1 MAILGLVSMVV
12 LTWIVR
18 LRRPILWTAQT
29 AADREARRR
38 FAALGLLG
46 LAGGCWLVLCGGL
59 LAGLALFGAAPS
71 RLGLALF
78 LAVPA
83 ALAVV
88 AEGAIVRRLRGPAR
102 VADAALPVVALW
114 WAVSAVAAYAACFAV
129 T

>member
-1 MAILGLVSMVV
+1 MVV
-12 LTWIVR
+12 LTWIAR
-18 LRRPILWTAQT
+18 LRRPILWTART

-38 FAALGLLG
+38 FAGLGLLA
-46 LAGGCWLVLCGGL
+46 LAGGWWLLLCGGL

-83 ALAVV
+83 ALAVF
-88 AEGAIVRRLRGPAR
+88 AEGAIVRRLRGSAP
-102 VADAALPVVALW
+102 VTDAALPVVALW
-114 WAVSAVAAYAACFAV
+114 FAVSAVVAYTVCFAV

>member
-1 MAILGLVSMVV
+1 MVV
-12 LTWIVR
+12 LTWILR
-18 LRRPILWTAQT
+18 LRRPILWTART

-38 FAALGLLG
+38 FAGLGLLA
-46 LAGGCWLVLCGGL
+46 LAGGWWLLLCGGL

-88 AEGAIVRRLRGPAR
+88 AEGAIVRRLRGSAP

-114 WAVSAVAAYAACFAV
+114 FAVSAVVAYAACFAV